1 MRAIFGLVFII
12 GVALAGGAVYLA
24 KAYLGQQEA
33 AAAFQTEVLARTGGL
48 VEVLVAAKPKNYGDT
63 LTQEDVT
70 AILWPQNALPEGAFL
85 QYDALF
91 PADNTAPRFITRRIE
106 AFEPILA
113 VKVTEPGQ
121 QAGLNGALEAGMR
134 AFAINVAVSDLLQVG
149 DHVDLYWTGT
159 TGGSGGEITRL
170 IETRLK
176 IIAIDRPS
184 DAGLSNGAISTRS
197 LTVAV
202 TPQQVGRLAQAQAT
216 GRLVTSLVGLDDT
229 LGANAVEIDS
239 NQLLGISA
247 PSAQPISEAAP
258 APKIC
263 TIRTRRGGEV
273 VDIPIP
279 CSN

>member
-12 GVALAGGAVYLA
+12 GVALAGAAVYLA
-24 KAYLGQQEA
+24 KGYLGQQEE
-33 AAAFQTEVLARTGGL
+33 AAAFQAEVLARTGGL
-48 VEVLVAAKPKNYGDT
+48 VEIIVAATPKNYGDT
-63 LTQEDVT
+63 LAKEDVT

-91 PADNTAPRFITRRIE
+91 PQDDTAPRFITRRIE

-121 QAGLNGALEAGMR
+121 QAGLNGALEPGMR

-149 DHVDLYWTGT
+149 DHVDLYWTGSAN
-159 TGGSGGEITRL
+159 GNSGEVTRL

-176 IIAIDRPS
+176 IIAIDRQS
-184 DAGLSNGAISTRS
+184 NQGLSDGTISTRS

-202 TPQQVGRLAQAQAT
+202 TPEQVGRLAQAQAT
-216 GRLVTSLVGLDDT
+216 GRLVTSLVGLQDT
-229 LGANAVEIDS
+229 TGAGAVEIDS
-239 NQLLGISA
+239 NKLLGISA
-247 PSAQPISEAAP
+247 PQAQPVADAAP
-258 APKIC
+258 APQIC
-263 TIRTRRGGEV
+263 TIRTRRGGDV

>member
-12 GVALAGGAVYLA
+12 GVALAGAAVYLA
-24 KAYLGQQEA
+24 KGYLGQQEA
-33 AAAFQTEVLARTGGL
+33 AAAFQAEVLARTGGL
-48 VEVLVAAKPKNYGDT
+48 VEVIVAATPKNYGDT
-63 LTQEDVT
+63 LAKEDVT

-91 PADNTAPRFITRRIE
+91 PHDDTAPRYITRRIE

-149 DHVDLYWTGT
+149 DHVDLYWTGSAN
-159 TGGSGGEITRL
+159 GNGGEVTRL

-176 IIAIDRPS
+176 IIAIDRQS
-184 DAGLSNGAISTRS
+184 SQGLSDGTISTRS

-202 TPQQVGRLAQAQAT
+202 TPEQVGRLAQAQAT
-216 GRLVTSLVGLDDT
+216 GRLVTSLVGLQDT
-229 LGANAVEIDS
+229 MGAGAVEIDS
-239 NQLLGISA
+239 NKLLGISA
-247 PSAQPISEAAP
+247 PLAQPVAETAP

>member
-12 GVALAGGAVYLA
+12 GIALAGAAVYLA
-24 KAYLGQQEA
+24 KGYLGQQEQ
-33 AAAFQTEVLARTGGL
+33 AAAFQAEVLARTGGL
-48 VEVLVAAKPKNYGDT
+48 VEVLVAANPKNYGDT
-63 LTQEDVT
+63 LTKEDVT

-85 QYDALF
+85 DMAALF
-91 PADNTAPRFITRRIE
+91 PENTEEPRYITRQIE

-121 QAGLNGALEAGMR
+121 QAGLNGMLEAGQR
-134 AFAINVAVSDLLQVG
+134 AFAISVAVSDLLQVG
-149 DHVDLYWTGT
+149 DHVDLYWTGSA
-159 TGGSGGEITRL
+159 GEDGGELTRL

-176 IIAIDRPS
+176 IIAIDRQAE
-184 DAGLSNGAISTRS
+184 AGLSDGTITTRS

-216 GRLVTSLVGLDDT
+216 GRLVTSLVGLQDT
-229 LGANAVEIDS
+229 TGATAVEIDS
-239 NQLLGISA
+239 NALLGISA
-247 PSAQPISEAAP
+247 PTAQPVAETAP

-263 TIRTRRGGEV
+263 TIRTRRGGDV